1 MRYAS
6 LSPQQARSIIRE
18 NGDITVTSGV
28 SLGFAQVNLAIVPER
43 YASDFNRFCTLNAKA
58 CPVLHVGEPGE
69 FNPQSLGDGIDVR
82 KDVAGYH
89 LLRHGRF
96 TEEVSDISSYWED
109 DFVTFYIGCSFSF
122 EEALID
128 NGIAIPHIDADI
140 NVPMYRSNIP
150 MKPSGPFSG
159 SMVVSLRALKPA
171 DVIKAVQVTTDMP
184 MVHGAP
190 VHLGDP
196 NQIGIKNIHSPDFG
210 DAPILAD
217 GHLNTFWACGVS
229 AQVALASANLPFTIT
244 HAPGKMLI
252 TDVPNW
258 KLRYG

>member
-6 LSPQQARSIIRE
+6 LSPQQARAIIRE
-18 NGDITVTSGV
+18 QGDITVTSGV

-43 YASDFNRFCTLNAKA
+43 YASDFNRFCSLNAKA
-58 CPVLHVGEPGE
+58 CPVLHIGEPGE
-69 FNPQSLGDGIDVR
+69 FNPKSLGDDIDVR

-89 LLRHGRF
+89 LLRNGRF
-96 TEEVSDISSYWED
+96 SEEVNDISDYWEN

-128 NGIAIPHIDADI
+128 NGIAIPHIEANT
-140 NVPMYRSNIP
+140 NVPMYRSNIS

-159 SMVVSLRALKPA
+159 SMVVSLRALKPS

-190 VHLGDP
+190 VHLGDEQ
-196 NQIGIKNIHSPDFG
+196 QIGIQNIHTPDFG
-210 DAPILAD
+210 DAPVLAD

-229 AQVALASANLPFTIT
+229 AQVALASANLPFAIT